1 MPPNVLMAVQLLTS
15 LTSAAI
21 KIQATMAQAAAEQRD
36 LTDAELAAVRAD
48 TDAAFK
54 AWFKRD

>member
-1 MPPNVLMAVQLLTS
+1 MPPNALMAVQLLTS

-21 KIQATMAQAAAEQRD
+21 KIQTTMAKAAAEQRD
-36 LTDAELAAVRAD
+36 LTDEELKSVRAD
-48 TDAAFK
+48 TDSAFD